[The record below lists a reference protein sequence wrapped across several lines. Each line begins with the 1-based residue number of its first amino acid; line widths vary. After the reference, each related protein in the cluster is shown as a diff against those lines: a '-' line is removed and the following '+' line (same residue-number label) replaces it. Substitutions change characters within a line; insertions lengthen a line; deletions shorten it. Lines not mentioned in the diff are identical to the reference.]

1 MVTASDL
8 TLLVIDLGKATFD
21 NCYFSAD
28 TLQTMAETR
37 LSAWVRG
44 VCPASCPLPGLVEE
58 GTGFLRRTRADF
70 KQTVDRCVRLVR

>member
-1 MVTASDL
+1 MVTASTL

-21 NCYFSAD
+21 NVYFSAD
-28 TLQTMAETR
+28 ALQTLAENR

-44 VCPASCPLPGLVEE
+44 VCPASCPLPGLLDEC
-58 GTGFLRRTRADF
+58 TGLLRRTRTDV